1 MGEDDTHRE
10 DDAAPRDEH
19 DRDGEPAT
27 EAGPDDS
34 AQDRN
39 DGDGAGTSEPDGDG
53 AGTGEPDGGAAAEGD
68 PPDGELPIEAV
79 VTERPSEALRPMRRP
94 LALVGTFVTG
104 GVMGAAEVV
113 PGFSGGTVAF
123 VAGIYER
130 LIAAIRQGARALS
143 LLVRGRPKDA
153 LRALLAIDYIFV
165 GVLLV
170 GMLGVLFSVV
180 GPLRTL
186 LEERPVE
193 MSTVFIGL
201 VLGAA
206 VVSSRRFRAPRA
218 WHLLVVLAAAV
229 VTAYG
234 LGYTP
239 GVLEDPNP
247 LLFTI
252 GGAVAATAWILP
264 GVSGSFLLLLM
275 GLYPAVVDAAADR
288 AIGPLLLLGSG
299 IVLGLAAF
307 STLLNWLLTR
317 AHDLV
322 LAVLIGV
329 MVGSVRVLWPWPSE
343 AGVGGSAELG
353 APESTQALLALALG
367 LFAFALVYMG
377 GLAAAAVERAQR
389 RRAASRAEADA
400 ATTEP

>member
-1 MGEDDTHRE
+1 MGEDETHR
-10 DDAAPRDEH
+10 DDVAPH
-19 DRDGEPAT
+19 DAHEAEREGDPAT
-27 EAGPDDS
+27 PVETDGPH
-34 AQDRN
+34 A
-39 DGDGAGTSEPDGDG
+39 
-53 AGTGEPDGGAAAEGD
+53 
-68 PPDGELPIEAV
+68 PPDGELPVEAV
-79 VTERPSEALRPMRRP
+79 VAVRPREAREPMRRP
-94 LALVGTFVTG
+94 AALLGTFITG

-153 LRALLAIDYIFV
+153 LRALLAIDYLFV

-170 GMLGVLFSVV
+170 GMMGVLFTVV

-193 MSTVFIGL
+193 MSAVFIGL

-206 VVSSRRFRAPRA
+206 VVSSRRFRTPRA
-218 WHLLVVLAAAV
+218 WYLLVVIAAAA

-234 LGYTP
+234 LGYRP
-239 GVLEDPNP
+239 GVFEDPNP
-247 LLFTI
+247 FLFVI

-288 AIGPLLLLGSG
+288 AIGLLLLLAIG
-299 IVLGLAAF
+299 IVLGLAGF
-307 STLLNWLLTR
+307 STLLNWLMTR

-322 LAVLIGV
+322 LVVLVGV

-367 LFAFALVYMG
+367 LVAFALVYMG
-377 GLAAAAVERAQR
+377 GLVAAAVERYQR
-389 RRAASRAEADA
+389 RRALARAEADA
-400 ATTEP
+400 TEVDAAGTDS